1 MVEYVYARYDF
12 VPDLKDEL
20 AFRAGERIEVIKRD
34 EAYGDGWW
42 EVRSLSSS
50 L

>member
-1 MVEYVYARYDF
+1 MVEYAYAQHDF
-12 VPDLKDEL
+12 VPEHEDEIS
-20 AFRAGERIEVIKRD
+20 FRAGERIEVIERD
-34 EAYGDGWW
+34 ELYGDGWW